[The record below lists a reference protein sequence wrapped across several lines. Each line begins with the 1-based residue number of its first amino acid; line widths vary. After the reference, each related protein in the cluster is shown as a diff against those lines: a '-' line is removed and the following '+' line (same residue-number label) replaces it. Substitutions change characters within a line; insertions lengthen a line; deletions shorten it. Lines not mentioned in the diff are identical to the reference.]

1 MCLVWLDSWGLG
13 DHELSLVK
21 VGFCLNQCPCP
32 QLLGGCL
39 GNDTCEMDGWISERE
54 EGVAGGWFLLGNQE
68 MGLPVFH
75 FDVDL
80 QTQVS
85 QWLIMDESGALG
97 KGQGSTEMGWILK
110 PEDWRRELEERVS

>member
-1 MCLVWLDSWGLG
+1 
-13 DHELSLVK
+13 
-21 VGFCLNQCPCP
+21 
-32 QLLGGCL
+32 
-39 GNDTCEMDGWISERE
+39 
-54 EGVAGGWFLLGNQE
+54 

-80 QTQVS
+80 QTQVP